1 MAFQSPLTGPWTA
14 SNPTDLGTCPFSVEM
29 AMPPVWNLEGE
40 QVGWP
45 EKKVEISYEVQAA
58 IDRCIEVTDIVI
70 NRRIEGQ
77 PQI

>member
-1 MAFQSPLTGPWTA
+1 
-14 SNPTDLGTCPFSVEM
+14 M